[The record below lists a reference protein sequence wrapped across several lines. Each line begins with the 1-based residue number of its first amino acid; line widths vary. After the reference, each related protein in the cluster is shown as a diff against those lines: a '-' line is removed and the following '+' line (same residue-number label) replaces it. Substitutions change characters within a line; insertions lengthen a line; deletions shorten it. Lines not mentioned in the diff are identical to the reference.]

1 MNKERFKKVKYYIW
15 LLIFTLV
22 IIGISYYIK
31 SKNILNLMSSAI
43 ALQSYIEGYGD
54 KAYMMFFIIQFISV
68 IVAPIPSN
76 ISAVVGGAIFGL
88 WTSFFISMLAIISG
102 SLVVFIIV
110 RKFGRAFVERFIS
123 LKVLNKYEKYFLS
136 KKGEAIIILML
147 LLPFFPDDAISFM
160 AGLSKISLTR
170 YITIIMLAR
179 PWEILAA
186 SVLGS
191 SNIIIPWWSWGIIV
205 IFAVYIVKNSD
216 TIEEKLISVIKSL
229 LIKS

>member
-1 MNKERFKKVKYYIW
+1 
-15 LLIFTLV
+15 
-22 IIGISYYIK
+22 
-31 SKNILNLMSSAI
+31 
-43 ALQSYIEGYGD
+43 
-54 KAYMMFFIIQFISV
+54 
-68 IVAPIPSN
+68 
-76 ISAVVGGAIFGL
+76 
-88 WTSFFISMLAIISG
+88 
-102 SLVVFIIV
+102 
-110 RKFGRAFVERFIS
+110 
-123 LKVLNKYEKYFLS
+123 
-136 KKGEAIIILML
+136 
-147 LLPFFPDDAISFM
+147 M

-179 PWEILAA
+179 PWEILSA

>member
-1 MNKERFKKVKYYIW
+1 MNKERFKKIKYYIW

-22 IIGISYYIK
+22 IIGIFYYIK
-31 SKNILNLMSSAI
+31 SKNILNLMSSDVAF
-43 ALQSYIEGYGD
+43 QSYIEGYGD
-54 KAYMMFFIIQFISV
+54 KAYIM
-68 IVAPIPSN
+68 
-76 ISAVVGGAIFGL
+76 
-88 WTSFFISMLAIISG
+88 FFISMLAIISG
-102 SLVVFIIV
+102 SLVVFVLV

-136 KKGEAIIILML
+136 KKGEAIIIPML

>member
-1 MNKERFKKVKYYIW
+1 
-15 LLIFTLV
+15 
-22 IIGISYYIK
+22 
-31 SKNILNLMSSAI
+31 
-43 ALQSYIEGYGD
+43 
-54 KAYMMFFIIQFISV
+54 
-68 IVAPIPSN
+68 
-76 ISAVVGGAIFGL
+76 
-88 WTSFFISMLAIISG
+88 
-102 SLVVFIIV
+102 
-110 RKFGRAFVERFIS
+110 
-123 LKVLNKYEKYFLS
+123 
-136 KKGEAIIILML
+136 
-147 LLPFFPDDAISFM
+147 M

-229 LIKS
+229 LIKL

>member
-1 MNKERFKKVKYYIW
+1 
-15 LLIFTLV
+15 
-22 IIGISYYIK
+22 
-31 SKNILNLMSSAI
+31 MSSDV

-54 KAYMMFFIIQFISV
+54 KAYIM
-68 IVAPIPSN
+68 
-76 ISAVVGGAIFGL
+76 
-88 WTSFFISMLAIISG
+88 FFISMLAIISG
-102 SLVVFIIV
+102 SLVVFV
-110 RKFGRAFVERFIS
+110 LARKFGRAFVGRFIS

-136 KKGEAIIILML
+136 KKGEAII
-147 LLPFFPDDAISFM
+147 
-160 AGLSKISLTR
+160 
-170 YITIIMLAR
+170 MLAR

-186 SVLGS
+186 SVLCS